1 MLVLG
6 EGELVFL
13 DTMLGRSCKIQS
25 CFSQEYRVRV
35 SYEVG
40 RSPLTSGGIDFRQ
53 EAGVVLSTLANKN
66 KT

>member
-13 DTMLGRSCKIQS
+13 DTMLGRSCKIKS
-25 CFSQEYRVRV
+25 CFSEEYRVRV
-35 SYEVG
+35 SYEVV
-40 RSPLTSGGIDFRQ
+40 RSPLTSGGTDSRQ
-53 EAGVVLSTLANKN
+53 EAGVVLSLVANKN

>member
-25 CFSQEYRVRV
+25 CFSEEYRV
-35 SYEVG
+35 SYEVV
-40 RSPLTSGGIDFRQ
+40 RSPLTSGGTDSRQ
-53 EAGVVLSTLANKN
+53 EAGVVLSSVTNKN

>member
-13 DTMLGRSCKIQS
+13 DTTLGRSCKIQS
-25 CFSQEYRVRV
+25 SFSEEYRVIV
-35 SYEVG
+35 SYEVV
-40 RSPLTSGGIDFRQ
+40 RSPLTLGGIDSSQ
-53 EAGVVLSTLANKN
+53 EAGVVLSLFNNKN